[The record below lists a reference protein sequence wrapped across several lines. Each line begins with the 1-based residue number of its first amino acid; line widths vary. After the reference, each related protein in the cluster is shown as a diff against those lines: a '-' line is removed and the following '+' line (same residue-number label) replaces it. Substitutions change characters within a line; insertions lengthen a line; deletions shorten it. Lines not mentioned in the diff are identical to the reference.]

1 MNNPCLTENDFC
13 QLEDF
18 DECLPK
24 IIKNSDLMVT
34 ESQHA
39 TTEDE
44 RFGSEIDRNAAAMA
58 INQIT
63 DEASIQFV
71 EDLEE
76 IEAENDLYYFQN
88 ANQAQQ
94 QFQR

>member
-1 MNNPCLTENDFC
+1 
-13 QLEDF
+13 
-18 DECLPK
+18 
-24 IIKNSDLMVT
+24 MVT

-76 IEAENDLYYFQN
+76 IEAENDLYYF
-88 ANQAQQ
+88 
-94 QFQR
+94 